1 VKLKKIS
8 SVLVIVVV
16 GDLQGGQI
24 LESNSLVVKQ
34 RFDKTR
40 QLHFYAN
47 NEKEMKIM
55 N

>member
-1 VKLKKIS
+1 VKLKEIS
-8 SVLVIVVV
+8 SVLVLVVV
-16 GDLQGGQI
+16 GDLQGAQI
-24 LESNSLVVKQ
+24 LKSNSFAVKQ